1 MPRDTFRRNSTG
13 AWLTAGLPDVPRTAH
28 SRAPVS
34 SREVEKRRKD
44 LSWWKNGER
53 ATGERKKKQGCV
65 MQLARRKHS
74 SGHNMKTLS
83 DVSRKA
89 HSNVLSLAGP
99 SPGTEPWLSLLSA
112 HCHVRTS
119 GFQAATPHA
128 SLSFDSPSRKA
139 LSGWAELEG
148 QGARSALRAG
158 IPSGGCS
165 GWCRTPLR
173 W

>member
-1 MPRDTFRRNSTG
+1 MS
-13 AWLTAGLPDVPRTAH
+13 W
-28 SRAPVS
+28 
-34 SREVEKRRKD
+34 REVEKRRKD

-53 ATGERKKKQGCV
+53 ATERANGRRSQGYV

-74 SGHNMKTLS
+74 LGHNMKTLS

-89 HSNVLSLAGP
+89 HSNVLSLARP
-99 SPGTEPWLSLLSA
+99 STGTEPWLSLLSA

-128 SLSFDSPSRKA
+128 NLSFDSPSRKA
-139 LSGWAELEG
+139 LSGRAGLEG

-165 GWCRTPLR
+165 AAHAPLR